1 MPKYKKDQKKPSKSN
16 KVSENAFLLK
26 SIRISAI
33 LAGISLLLSLI
44 FNGTERFFD
53 GIVTKLLPSIS
64 HLLQPDYWEVVDNA
78 IKVCVVL
85 FAFFFMIISLGNYK
99 EYTGKPIKIQEIL
112 ILVGFSLLQTVRN
125 LYVFIFTIIGL
136 VLLLFYLYLVQESQ
150 Y

>member
-16 KVSENAFLLK
+16 KVSEDAFLLR
-26 SIRISAI
+26 SVRISAI
-33 LAGISLLLSLI
+33 LGGIFLLLSLI

-53 GIVTKLLPSIS
+53 HIVTKLLPSIS
-64 HLLQPDYWEVVDNA
+64 HLLSPDYWVVVDNA
-78 IKVCVVL
+78 IKVSVII
-85 FAFFFMIISLGNYK
+85 FAFFFMVISLGNYK

-125 LYVFIFTIIGL
+125 LYVFAFTLMGL

>member
-78 IKVCVVL
+78 IKVSVVL

-125 LYVFIFTIIGL
+125 LYVFIFTILGL

>member
-16 KVSENAFLLK
+16 NVSEDAFLLR

-33 LAGISLLLSLI
+33 LGGFFLLLSLI

-53 GIVTKLLPSIS
+53 NIVTKLLPSIS
-64 HLLQPDYWEVVDNA
+64 HLLQPDYWIVVDNA

-136 VLLLFYLYLVQESQ
+136 VLLLFYLYLVQESA

>member
-1 MPKYKKDQKKPSKSN
+1 MPKYKKDKKKPPKSN
-16 KVSENAFLLK
+16 NISEDAFLLR

-33 LAGISLLLSLI
+33 LGGIFLLLSLI

-53 GIVTKLLPSIS
+53 HLVIKLLPSIS
-64 HLLQPDYWEVVDNA
+64 HLLQADYWVVIDN
-78 IKVCVVL
+78 IVKVSVIL

-99 EYTGKPIKIQEIL
+99 EYTGKPIKVQEIL
-112 ILVGFSLLQTVRN
+112 VLVGFSLIQTVRN
-125 LYVFIFTIIGL
+125 LYVFIFTLIGL

>member
-16 KVSENAFLLK
+16 KVSEDSFLLR
-26 SIRISAI
+26 SVRISAI
-33 LAGISLLLSLI
+33 LGGIFLLLSLI

-78 IKVCVVL
+78 IKVSVIL
-85 FAFFFMIISLGNYK
+85 FAFIFMIISLGNYK
-99 EYTGKPIKIQEIL
+99 EYTGKPIKFQEIL

-125 LYVFIFTIIGL
+125 LYVFIFTLIGL

>member
-78 IKVCVVL
+78 IKVSVVL

-125 LYVFIFTIIGL
+125 LYVFIFTLIGL

>member
-1 MPKYKKDQKKPSKSN
+1 MPKYKKNQEKASKS
-16 KVSENAFLLK
+16 KKISEDAFLLR

-33 LAGISLLLSLI
+33 IGGIFLLLSLI

-64 HLLQPDYWEVVDNA
+64 HLLQPDYWVVVDNT
-78 IKVCVVL
+78 IKVSVIL

-112 ILVGFSLLQTVRN
+112 ILFGFSLIQTVRN
-125 LYVFIFTIIGL
+125 LYVFIFTFIGL

-150 Y
+150 F

>member
-1 MPKYKKDQKKPSKSN
+1 MPKYKKDKKTPPKSN
-16 KVSENAFLLK
+16 NISEDAFLLR
-26 SIRISAI
+26 SVRISAI
-33 LAGISLLLSLI
+33 LGGIFLLLSLI

-53 GIVTKLLPSIS
+53 HLVIKLLPSIS
-64 HLLQPDYWEVVDNA
+64 HLLQADYWVVIDNI
-78 IKVCVVL
+78 IKVSVIL

-125 LYVFIFTIIGL
+125 LYVFIFTLIGL

>member
-1 MPKYKKDQKKPSKSN
+1 MPKYKKDKKTPPKSN
-16 KVSENAFLLK
+16 NISEDAFLLR
-26 SIRISAI
+26 SVRISAI
-33 LAGISLLLSLI
+33 LGGIFLLLSLI

-53 GIVTKLLPSIS
+53 HLVIKLLPSIS
-64 HLLQPDYWEVVDNA
+64 HLLQADYWVVIDNI
-78 IKVCVVL
+78 IKVSVIL

-112 ILVGFSLLQTVRN
+112 VLVGFSLIQTVRN
-125 LYVFIFTIIGL
+125 LYVFIFTLIGL

>member
-1 MPKYKKDQKKPSKSN
+1 MPKYKKDKKKPPKSN
-16 KVSENAFLLK
+16 NISEDAFLLR

-33 LAGISLLLSLI
+33 LGGIFLLLSLI
-44 FNGTERFFD
+44 FNGTERFFEHLV
-53 GIVTKLLPSIS
+53 INLLPSIS
-64 HLLQPDYWEVVDNA
+64 HLLQADYWVVIDNI
-78 IKVCVVL
+78 IKVCVIL

-112 ILVGFSLLQTVRN
+112 VLVGFSLIQTVRN
-125 LYVFIFTIIGL
+125 LYVFIFTLIGL

>member
-1 MPKYKKDQKKPSKSN
+1 MPKYKKDKKKPPKSN
-16 KVSENAFLLK
+16 NISEDVFLLR

-33 LAGISLLLSLI
+33 LGGVFLLLSLI

-53 GIVTKLLPSIS
+53 HLVIKLLPSIS
-64 HLLQPDYWEVVDNA
+64 HLLQADYWVVIDNI
-78 IKVCVVL
+78 IKVSVIL

-112 ILVGFSLLQTVRN
+112 VLVGFSLIQTVRN
-125 LYVFIFTIIGL
+125 LYVFIFTLIGL

>member
-1 MPKYKKDQKKPSKSN
+1 MPKYKKDKKKPPKSKN
-16 KVSENAFLLK
+16 ISEDAFLLR
-26 SIRISAI
+26 SVRISAI
-33 LAGISLLLSLI
+33 LGGIFLLLSLI

-53 GIVTKLLPSIS
+53 HLVIKLLPSIS
-64 HLLQPDYWEVVDNA
+64 HLLQADYWVVIDNI
-78 IKVCVVL
+78 IKVSVIL

-112 ILVGFSLLQTVRN
+112 ILFGFSLIQTVRN
-125 LYVFIFTIIGL
+125 LYVFIFTLIGL

>member
-1 MPKYKKDQKKPSKSN
+1 MPKYKKEQKKPSNSN
-16 KVSENAFLLK
+16 NGSEDAFLLR
-26 SIRISAI
+26 SVRISAI
-33 LAGISLLLSLI
+33 SGGLFLLLSLI

-53 GIVTKLLPSIS
+53 SVVTNLLPSIS
-64 HLLQPDYWEVVDNA
+64 HLLQPDYWVVVDNA
-78 IKVCVVL
+78 IKVSVVL

-99 EYTGKPIKIQEIL
+99 EYTGKPIKIQEIM

-125 LYVFIFTIIGL
+125 LYVFIFTLIGL

>member
-1 MPKYKKDQKKPSKSN
+1 MPKYKKDKKKPPKSKN
-16 KVSENAFLLK
+16 ISEDAFLLR
-26 SIRISAI
+26 SVRISAI
-33 LAGISLLLSLI
+33 LGGIFLLLSLV
-44 FNGTERFFD
+44 FNGTQRFYD
-53 GIVTKLLPSIS
+53 HLVTKLLPSIS
-64 HLLQPDYWEVVDNA
+64 HLLQADNWVVVDNI
-78 IKVCVVL
+78 IKVSVIL

>member
-1 MPKYKKDQKKPSKSN
+1 MPKYKKDKKKPPKSN
-16 KVSENAFLLK
+16 NISEDAFLLR

-33 LAGISLLLSLI
+33 LGGIFLLLSLI

-53 GIVTKLLPSIS
+53 QLVIKLLPSIS
-64 HLLQPDYWEVVDNA
+64 HLLQEDNWVVIDNI
-78 IKVCVVL
+78 IKVSVIL
-85 FAFFFMIISLGNYK
+85 FAFFFMIISLGNFK

-112 ILVGFSLLQTVRN
+112 VLVGFSLIQTVRN
-125 LYVFIFTIIGL
+125 LYVFIFTLIGL

>member
-1 MPKYKKDQKKPSKSN
+1 MPKYKKDKKKPPKSN
-16 KVSENAFLLK
+16 NISEDAFLLR

-33 LAGISLLLSLI
+33 LGGIFLLLSLI

-53 GIVTKLLPSIS
+53 HLVIKLLPSIS
-64 HLLQPDYWEVVDNA
+64 HLLQADYWVVIDNI
-78 IKVCVVL
+78 IKVCVIL

-99 EYTGKPIKIQEIL
+99 EYTGKPIKVQEIL
-112 ILVGFSLLQTVRN
+112 VLVGFSLIQTVRN
-125 LYVFIFTIIGL
+125 LYVFIFTLIGL

>member
-1 MPKYKKDQKKPSKSN
+1 MPKYKKEQKKPSKSN
-16 KVSENAFLLK
+16 NVSEDAFLLR
-26 SIRISAI
+26 SVRISAI
-33 LAGISLLLSLI
+33 SGGLFLLLSLI

-53 GIVTKLLPSIS
+53 SVVTKLLPSIS
-64 HLLQPDYWEVVDNA
+64 HLLQPDYWVVVDNA
-78 IKVCVVL
+78 IKVSVVL

-99 EYTGKPIKIQEIL
+99 EYTGKPIKIQEIM

-125 LYVFIFTIIGL
+125 LYVFIFSLIGL

>member
-1 MPKYKKDQKKPSKSN
+1 MPKYKKDKKKPPKSN
-16 KVSENAFLLK
+16 NISEDVFLLR

-33 LAGISLLLSLI
+33 LGGIFLLLSLI

-53 GIVTKLLPSIS
+53 HLVIKLLPSIS
-64 HLLQPDYWEVVDNA
+64 HLLQADYWVVIDNI
-78 IKVCVVL
+78 IKVSVIL

-112 ILVGFSLLQTVRN
+112 VLVGFSLIQTVRN
-125 LYVFIFTIIGL
+125 LYVFIFTLIGL